1 MEERTL
7 NYKEPSIIEHL
18 AFFSVK
24 YNVYLSDLYQALVLA
39 RRLGKSVCG
48 SLSVEY
54 RGIIND
60 QIIFL
65 IKKDNAVVVQFKV
78 VESFLYRKNICFEN
92 WMNTDK
98 IRRQIDRQDMSR
110 LTTQVQDLRHGMKK
124 VNLEAEVVE
133 TTKPALVHT
142 QWGNSAMV
150 TNALIA
156 DPTGKIK
163 LCLWNEQVNSVNV
176 GDTIQIKNAT
186 VFTYKGE
193 RQLRLSK
200 NGTISLI
207 QSQIARNPVTR
218 VKAKSSQINF

>member
-1 MEERTL
+1 MNHKKPTA
-7 NYKEPSIIEHL
+7 IVEHL
-18 AFFSVK
+18 AFLSVK
-24 YNVYLSDLYQALVLA
+24 HNIYLAELFQAIVAA
-39 RRLGKSVCG
+39 REHGQTTCQGLTIN
-48 SLSVEY
+48 Y
-54 RGIIND
+54 RGSVKNEAILLITKETQVIGQFRVD
-60 QIIFL
+60 EEFL
-65 IKKDNAVVVQFKV
+65 
-78 VESFLYRKNICFEN
+78 LRKNICFEN

-156 DPTGKIK
+156 DSTGKIK
-163 LCLWNEQVNSVNV
+163 LCLWNEQVNSVNI

-193 RQLRLSK
+193 RQLRLAK
-200 NGTISLI
+200 NGTITLI
-207 QSQIARNPVTR
+207 QSQVATTPTQRI
-218 VKAKSSQINF
+218 KAKPTNSNF

>member
-1 MEERTL
+1 VSAREQGQSNCQGL
-7 NYKEPSIIEHL
+7 CINYRG
-18 AFFSVK
+18 SVK
-24 YNVYLSDLYQALVLA
+24 NEAILLITKETQVIGQFRVA
-39 RRLGKSVCG
+39 
-48 SLSVEY
+48 EE
-54 RGIIND
+54 
-60 QIIFL
+60 FL
-65 IKKDNAVVVQFKV
+65 Q
-78 VESFLYRKNICFEN
+78 RKNICFEN

-110 LTTQVQDLRHGMKK
+110 VSTQVQDLRHGMKK
-124 VNLEAEVVE
+124 VNLEAEVIE

-193 RQLRLSK
+193 RQLRLAK
-200 NGTISLI
+200 NGTITLV
-207 QSQIARNPVTR
+207 QSQVASSPG
-218 VKAKSSQINF
+218 VKGKGKIYAQ